1 LNLAAIEVAS
11 LSKAYGN
18 VVALAEVDLDV
29 QAGEIFGLVGP
40 NGAGKT
46 TLIRTLVGALQADSG
61 NVKVLGLNPHADRWA
76 LRRRVG
82 YMPQRP
88 ALYDDLSA
96 RRNIAF
102 FTHRI
107 EGTGVDEAL
116 ALVELTDRA
125 DDPLHTLSG
134 GMQQRV
140 SLAAALAHRPELLL
154 LDEPTAGVD
163 PELRATFWE
172 RIRELADD
180 GRTVVVSTHQMAEA
194 MACDR
199 VAILRS
205 GRVLVCDDPRRLL
218 GGGRATV
225 RIWRNGRL
233 EDHQLENYAS
243 ALAPLIRTGDVE
255 RIEVEQ
261 ETLED
266 VVLRLI
272 KGSDGR

>member
-1 LNLAAIEVAS
+1 LAAIEVAS

-18 VVALAEVDLDV
+18 VVALAEVDLEV

-172 RIRELADD
+172 RIRELADG

-225 RIWRNGRL
+225 RIWRNGRP